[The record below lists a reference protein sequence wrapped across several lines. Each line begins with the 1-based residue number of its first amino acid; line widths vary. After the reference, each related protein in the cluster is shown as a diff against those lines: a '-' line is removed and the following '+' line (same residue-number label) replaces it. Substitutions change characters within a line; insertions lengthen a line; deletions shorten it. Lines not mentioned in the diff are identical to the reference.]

1 MTRQLVLRIT
11 GLLALTLLAYG
22 GVFYEIARSI
32 NEGSRASYLMVM
44 PILLAMIAYGGANAP
59 RGVSDGETDWI
70 LAIGFGGLAL
80 LLSTGAAQRFPTI
93 ANLWGLSIISAAI
106 WMACVATILFGTARV
121 RQMPSLLFF
130 SILTVTPLPWLL
142 MTAALGGTTVAG
154 TRVAGGFGA
163 LAVFL
168 AGRRSPLP
176 LRVAVAVGCVFAGL
190 GAASALDRLPRPI
203 PVVIT
208 AGVIPL
214 LGFFLL
220 QRLRARRNGHR
231 IRDGVLASEE
241 GSGKDTITSL
251 PHRSKRALLALTVV
265 AGAHLLLTTPAS
277 AAIPAAQL
285 TRVEGTWTERAGLAP
300 VQQFGFVQRFL
311 GPDATFRR
319 YQLPSSEGQ
328 PAVAV
333 DVITAGNL
341 EVLRTSQYVIWYPAP
356 SIVNYR
362 FIDIGAIK
370 GALVSATDSSAAT
383 TGGNQHWYA
392 VSWLWA
398 TAETFQQVFVVV
410 NQDLTLQDPPPLP
423 EPPSLR
429 RTVVDPILWLTRQQA
444 DPSTIVDPAVRD
456 RAQRVVDDIVT
467 AAQADND

>member
-1 MTRQLVLRIT
+1 MTRQFVLRIA

-44 PILLAMIAYGGANAP
+44 PVLLAMIAYGSASAP

-93 ANLWGLSIISAAI
+93 SSLWGLSIVSAAI
-106 WMACVATILFGTARV
+106 WMACVATVLFGTARV
-121 RQMPSLLFF
+121 RQLPSLLFF
-130 SILTVTPLPWLL
+130 SLLTVTPLPWLL

-154 TRVAGGFGA
+154 TRVASGFGA

-168 AGRRSPLP
+168 AARRSPLP
-176 LRVAVAVGCVFAGL
+176 LRVAVAVGCALTGL
-190 GAASALDRLPRPI
+190 IAATALDRLPRPI
-203 PVVIT
+203 PVVVT

-220 QRLRARRNGHR
+220 QRLRARPRE
-231 IRDGVLASEE
+231 RDGVLASDE

-251 PHRSKRALLALTVV
+251 PHRSKWALLALTAV
-265 AGAHLLLTTPAS
+265 AGAHLLITTPAS

-285 TRVEGTWTERAGLAP
+285 TRADGGWTARAGLAS
-300 VQQFGFVQRFL
+300 VQQFTFGQRFL
-311 GPDATFRR
+311 GPDTTFRR
-319 YQLPSSEGQ
+319 YQLPALQSR
-328 PAVAV
+328 PAAVV
-333 DVITAGNL
+333 DVITARNL
-341 EVLRTSQYVIWYPAP
+341 EALRTSQYVIWYPAP

-362 FIDIGAIK
+362 FIDTDAIR
-370 GALVSATDSSAAT
+370 GALASATDSSAAT

-410 NQDLTLQDPPPLP
+410 NQDLTSQEPPPLP

-429 RTVVDPILWLTRQQA
+429 RAVVDPVLWLTRQQA
-444 DPSTIVDPAVRD
+444 DPSTIVDPAVRN
-456 RAQRVVDDIVT
+456 RAQQVVDEIRN
-467 AAQADND
+467 AAQVRDD